1 MKTTILMYNVWL
13 LFEDKRDED
22 IKNREDIFSFI

>member
-1 MKTTILMYNVWL
+1 MYNVWL

-22 IKNREDIFSFI
+22 IKNREDIFFLFDVLKV